1 MAEGSAKDH
10 ELFTCPVCLDLLKE
24 PVTIAC
30 GHSYCMGC
38 INDCWNQEDKKGIYS
53 CPQCRQSFSPRPVL
67 GKNNIFSELV
77 EQMRRTAN
85 QTASPADEHAEA
97 GQAECDVCTGKR
109 LKAVKSCLVCL
120 VSYCESHYK
129 VHNLMNP
136 GRKHKVIDAT
146 TNLEEKIC
154 SRHEK
159 VLEIFCKTDQS
170 CICYLCTMDEHN
182 GHKTIS
188 AAAER
193 AEKQTQLAETKR
205 KLLQSIQERELELKD
220 LRKTVVMLKSS
231 AQAAM
236 GDCERMFTEMIQCID
251 RRRSEVKRLIEAQE
265 KTEVTQAE
273 ELVKQLEQRIAEL
286 KRRDAELDL
295 LPHTEDHINF
305 LKRFQFVSASDE
317 YKDLP
322 RVVVNQALSFED
334 VMRSVSALK
343 QQVEDFCKQEVIKIS
358 KEVISI
364 RAILPPEPKTRGEFL
379 LYYHGFTLDPNTVF
393 SQLVLM
399 EGNREVEWNNY
410 APRFKGL
417 VHPDRFQHMPQVLCT
432 DGVSGRCYWEV
443 EWSGPGISIAVSYK
457 GINRRGRDGD
467 FGRNNLSW
475 CLEKEQ
481 YGSLSFWHNNEQTHL
496 STTSS
501 FKIGVYVDYRV
512 GTLSFYNVS
521 DDAMFLLHRV
531 QATFTE
537 PLYPGFKMLYQMTS
551 AKML

>member
-1 MAEGSAKDH
+1 MAEGSAKDL

-30 GHSYCMGC
+30 GHSYCMSC
-38 INDCWNQEDKKGIYS
+38 INDCWNQEDKKGIYR

-67 GKNNIFSELV
+67 SKNNIFSELV
-77 EQMRRTAN
+77 GQMRRLAN
-85 QTASPADEHAEA
+85 QTATPADEYAEP
-97 GQAECDVCTGKR
+97 GQAECDVCTGRR

-120 VSYCESHYK
+120 VSYCDSHYK

-146 TNLEEKIC
+146 TNLQEKIC
-154 SRHEK
+154 SQHEK

-205 KLLQSIQERELELKD
+205 KLQQRIQEREQELKD
-220 LRKTVVMLKSS
+220 LRKAVVILKSS
-231 AQAAM
+231 AQAAV
-236 GDCERMFTEMIQCID
+236 GDCERMFAEMIQCIE

-265 KTEVTQAE
+265 KTEVTRAE

-286 KRRDAELDL
+286 KRKDAELDL
-295 LPHTEDHINF
+295 LPHTEDHIHF
-305 LKRFQFVSASDE
+305 LQRFQSVSASDE

-322 RVVVNQALSFED
+322 SVTVNQTPSFD

-343 QQVEDFCKQEVIKIS
+343 QHVEDFCKQEVIKIS

-364 RAILPPEPKTRGEFL
+364 RAVLPPEPKTREEFL

-393 SQLVLM
+393 RQMFLM
-399 EGNREVEWNNY
+399 EGNRGVEWKNRP
-410 APRFKGL
+410 APKWHT
-417 VHPDRFQHMPQVLCT
+417 HPDRFQHVCQVLCT
-432 DGVSGRCYWEV
+432 ESVSGRCYWEV
-443 EWSGPGISIAVSYK
+443 EWSGRGIAIAVSYK
-457 GINRRGRDGD
+457 GIDRGGYDGD

-475 CLEKEQ
+475 CLERNV
-481 YGSLSFWHNNEQTHL
+481 YDFSFWHNNEQTPL
-496 STTSS
+496 STTCS
-501 FKIGVYVDYRV
+501 FKIGVYVDHRI
-512 GTLSFYNVS
+512 GSLSFYSVS
-521 DDAMFLLHRV
+521 DDAMTLLHRV
-531 QATFTE
+531 QTTFTE
-537 PLYPGFKMLYQMTS
+537 PLYPGFKMLVPQTS